1 MAAVI
6 FWAAWGTRSVIPT
19 LPKLPDSPGIG
30 LVPTLVRVVTDLTS
44 SLRSP
49 SFRWLFGGMMNV
61 YAVSGANAAL
71 DLYMFNYFWEIGS
84 TGAMLVFLGYPIGG
98 IIGAFFGPALY
109 ARFGKRAGLIFGVLG
124 WAVFQTLPVVL
135 RLLGFF
141 PENGDMI
148 LLPLL
153 VTMKALSGATVIQ
166 ADIAFGSMV
175 ADVVDEHELTTEK
188 RQEGIFFAATFF
200 AGKATA
206 GLGSMVAGFTLD
218 LIAWPRGADIQ
229 TAADIPAGTILELG
243 IVYGPIFGVFGFL
256 SAWCFSHYRLTRE
269 RHAEILAALAARRG
283 AAA

>member
-124 WAVFQTLPVVL
+124 WAVFQTLPVVM
-135 RLLGFF
+135 RLLGAF
-141 PENGDMI
+141 PENGDTI

-166 ADIAFGSMV
+166 ADIAVGHFS
-175 ADVVDEHELTTEK
+175 
-188 RQEGIFFAATFF
+188 R
-200 AGKATA
+200 
-206 GLGSMVAGFTLD
+206 LGDTDRV
-218 LIAWPRGADIQ
+218 
-229 TAADIPAGTILELG
+229 
-243 IVYGPIFGVFGFL
+243 IVM
-256 SAWCFSHYRLTRE
+256 
-269 RHAEILAALAARRG
+269 ALAAFETLHFVLAGFSPEAPPLVWGSDQDSILWQCDNRFAAHLIIKRCVGVFIYLVNTALIGHG
-283 AAA
+283 APS